1 MFYSKGYHKQ
11 SQYTNNR
18 PGEKTC
24 NGDDKSQH
32 IGKKLLKT
40 DKKSRANCKMDKE
53 Y

>member
-1 MFYSKGYHKQ
+1 MEM
-11 SQYTNNR
+11 T
-18 PGEKTC
+18 
-24 NGDDKSQH
+24 SQH